1 MHAHGQADIDVRLCC
16 ACMDLRLR
24 ACTHTA
30 CISCSAGLGR
40 RLLVRE
46 GCVRAGSPDVLPPQ
60 QTCHMC
66 AACVSLT
73 LGQSVAPAH
82 SSSSNFLLVLL
93 LVYRQSWALEHCSG
107 TFILLLLP
115 PCSASCLL
123 AIMGLEHCSGT
134 FILLLLPP
142 CPASCLLA
150 IMGLEHCSG
159 TFILL
164 LLPPCPASCLL
175 AIMGLGTLLRHML
188 AHIPNTCQ
196 HEDTCACTH
205 RHTNM
210 LAHPQHMPA

>member
-1 MHAHGQADIDVRLCC
+1 
-16 ACMDLRLR
+16 MDLRLR

-150 IMGLEHCSG
+150 IMGL
-159 TFILL
+159 
-164 LLPPCPASCLL
+164 
-175 AIMGLGTLLRHML
+175 GTLLRHML

>member
-150 IMGLEHCSG
+150 IMGL
-159 TFILL
+159 
-164 LLPPCPASCLL
+164 
-175 AIMGLGTLLRHML
+175 GTLLRHML